1 MLSKQRQK
9 ANTSVN
15 IALRVL
21 QQVAEEEKQEKR
33 DLEQHLDGGLVIS
46 ELSEFVGTLTGKSV
60 LDEQVSEP
68 KVRVP
73 SMPSI
78 QDNNSPLEMDV
89 DQDQSLQ
96 HVQQGVEE
104 EEGQVSEADQE
115 ADVIL
120 KFLDSPLSNYS
131 ILGLFCTWRWIGGHP
146 QVVESNRRHQTND

>member
-120 KFLDSPLSNYS
+120 KFLDSPSLT
-131 ILGLFCTWRWIGGHP
+131 IQF
-146 QVVESNRRHQTND
+146 